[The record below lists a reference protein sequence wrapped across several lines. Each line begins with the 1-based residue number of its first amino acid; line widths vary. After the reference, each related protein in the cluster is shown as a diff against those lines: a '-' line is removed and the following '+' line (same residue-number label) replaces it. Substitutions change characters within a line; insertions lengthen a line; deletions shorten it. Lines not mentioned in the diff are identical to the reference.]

1 MIYFYMGL
9 FGTLLGV
16 LIFAIGL
23 IIGWQIAST
32 RKEEKTEQTIE
43 APEPPELS
51 EDEKIR
57 IAEEQERLRQEQAA
71 FHDLMGYNADV
82 AYKVRTPARKE

>member
-32 RKEEKTEQTIE
+32 RKEEKTEQTVE

-51 EDEKIR
+51 EEEKVQ
-57 IAEEQERLRQEQAA
+57 IAEERERLRVEQKA
-71 FHDLMGYNADV
+71 FHDLLGYNADV
-82 AYKVRTPARKE
+82 AYGVKRPAEE